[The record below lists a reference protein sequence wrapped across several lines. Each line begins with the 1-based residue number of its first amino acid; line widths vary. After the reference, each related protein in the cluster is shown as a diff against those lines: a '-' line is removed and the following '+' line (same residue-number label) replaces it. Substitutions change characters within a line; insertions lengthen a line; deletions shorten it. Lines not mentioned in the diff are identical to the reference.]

1 MTATGAAKAAI
12 NGLVW
17 GVVMAVLASPWAF
30 AARADAPALW
40 WASRA
45 FGFVSYVALWLAML
59 TGVMLSTQRLPKRVD
74 RKVLFELHQQW
85 TLAAVAATA
94 LHVLAVVTHPEA
106 GVGLLGALVPY
117 ASRELTGP
125 IALGVFAMW
134 GLGLL
139 AVTSWLRSRIA
150 PTTWRVIHAS
160 AFGAFLV
167 ALAHSVAAGTD
178 SGQPVVQWLYATTG
192 SALVL
197 AIVVRIVSA
206 VVARTARRPAS
217 RATHRERTAS

>member
-1 MTATGAAKAAI
+1 MTGADAAKAAV

-17 GVVMAVLASPWAF
+17 GIVGAVLASPWAF

-59 TGVMLSTQRLPKRVD
+59 TGVLLSTQRLPKRID

-85 TLAAVAATA
+85 TLAAVIATA
-94 LHVLAVVTHPEA
+94 LHVLSVVTHPEA
-106 GVGLLGALVPY
+106 GVGILGATVPY
-117 ASRELTGP
+117 ASEQLTGAV
-125 IALGVFAMW
+125 ALGVLAMW
-134 GLGLL
+134 GLALL
-139 AVTSWLRSRIA
+139 AVSSWLRSRIA
-150 PTTWRVIHAS
+150 PSTWRVIHAS

-178 SGQPVVQWLYATTG
+178 SGQPVVQWLYALTG

-197 AIVVRIVSA
+197 AIAVRVVSA
-206 VVARTARRPAS
+206 VVARSGHRARPAS
-217 RATHRERTAS
+217 QHQRMPS